1 MDICVRSQHGSILT
15 KVDGIYIQE
24 RGMNGSYM
32 FDLIGI
38 QRGGSTIRLGKYQ
51 YKSNAYNALKE
62 FENWVINT
70 NNIFLGH
77 MSSSERTIINSYS
90 IFQIPEDKD
99 V

>member
-1 MDICVRSQHGSILT
+1 MDIWVRSQDGSILT

-24 RGMNGSYM
+24 RGMNENYV
-32 FDLIGI
+32 FDLLGI

-51 YKSNAYNALKE
+51 YKSNAYNTLKE

-77 MSSSERTIINSYS
+77 MSSSERTLINSYS
-90 IFQIPEDKD
+90 VFQIPEDKD

>member
-1 MDICVRSQHGSILT
+1 
-15 KVDGIYIQE
+15 
-24 RGMNGSYM
+24 M

-77 MSSSERTIINSYS
+77 MSSSERMLINSYS
-90 IFQIPEDKD
+90 VFQIPEDKD

>member
-1 MDICVRSQHGSILT
+1 MDIWVRSQGGSILT
-15 KVDGIYIQE
+15 KVDGIYIQK
-24 RGMNGSYM
+24 RGMNENYV
-32 FDLIGI
+32 FDLLGI

-51 YKSNAYNALKE
+51 YKSNAYNTLKE

-70 NNIFLGH
+70 NNTFLDR

-90 IFQIPEDKD
+90 IFQIPEDKN

>member
-1 MDICVRSQHGSILT
+1 MLENVMVIDYVVHEIPC
-15 KVDGIYIQE
+15 
-24 RGMNGSYM
+24 
-32 FDLIGI
+32 
-38 QRGGSTIRLGKYQ
+38 GGSTIRLGKYQ

>member
-1 MDICVRSQHGSILT
+1 MDIWVRSQHGSILT

-70 NNIFLGH
+70 NNIFLH
-77 MSSSERTIINSYS
+77 HPNCFIRASTLSSITYTLLYFST
-90 IFQIPEDKD
+90 
-99 V
+99 